1 MSMTAT
7 RVRILEN
14 QQTGIARKVYEA
26 VPINEQWPTKQIVAE
41 LHRQGLVRDFSIV
54 EGCLNS
60 LKESGLIKE
69 MSRGY
74 FQRARPKVEAEKEA
88 PTMSKPLN
96 PVLSP
101 ADVPLSTKQTDPVNR
116 LADIG
121 TKLRE
126 LSKMF
131 LGLADDIDNAALALD
146 EKAAGNDEELAKLRQ
161 LKGLLK
167 SLS

>member
-7 RVRILEN
+7 RMRILES
-14 QQTGIARKVYEA
+14 QQTGVARKVYEA

-60 LKESGLIKE
+60 LKESGLIRE

-101 ADVPLSTKQTDPVNR
+101 ADVPLS
-116 LADIG
+116 